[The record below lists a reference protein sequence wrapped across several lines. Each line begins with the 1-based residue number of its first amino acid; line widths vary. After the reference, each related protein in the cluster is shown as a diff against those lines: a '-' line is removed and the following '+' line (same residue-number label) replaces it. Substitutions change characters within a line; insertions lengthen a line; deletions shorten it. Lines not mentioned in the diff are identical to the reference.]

1 MYWLQR
7 QKNVFAISA
16 PSFCRFSGGTAA
28 GQFPSALL
36 RRFRQARVLLA
47 SRVIRASRLS
57 NVVPSAKLL
66 LSQAAAQPLS
76 LFRQSCLQEMDTGPG
91 AAQALFVQNAT

>member
-16 PSFCRFSGGTAA
+16 PSFCRFSCGAVT

-36 RRFRQARVLLA
+36 QCFRQARVLLA

-57 NVVPSAKLL
+57 NVVPSAELL
-66 LSQAAAQPLS
+66 VSQAAAQPLS

-91 AAQALFVQNAT
+91 AAQELFVQNAT